1 MRRTPLQE
9 RSNETVHRI
18 LEAASSLLARIPLEQ
33 TTTVR
38 IAEEAGLSVGGLY
51 RFFPDKQ
58 AIVDAIAIHH
68 MENFRARLEQEF
80 SEGVPDN
87 GPEFLSRVIDLYIE
101 FLDAHPDFRTI
112 ALGKHVSG
120 WTYEQQAGPG
130 GLVGSFLLA
139 QFSMPGMEEL
149 ELKLR
154 VVVEAGERL
163 ISFAYQQKSE
173 QSRREVIREMKN
185 LLSRYLFSEKGSD
198 GQSF

>member
-18 LEAASSLLARIPLEQ
+18 MEAGSSLLTKIPLEQ
-33 TTTVR
+33 ITTNR
-38 IAEEAGLSVGGLY
+38 IAQEADLSVGGLY

-58 AIVDAIAIHH
+58 AIVDAIAIGY
-68 MENFRARLEQEF
+68 MEQFRIRLEQEF
-80 SEGVPDN
+80 SGALPED

-139 QFSMPGMEEL
+139 QFAVPGMEEI

-154 VVVEAGERL
+154 IVVEAGERL
-163 ISFAYQQKSE
+163 ISFAYQQKTSDA
-173 QSRREVIREMKN
+173 RREVIQEMKK
-185 LLSRYLFSEKGSD
+185 LLSGYLF
-198 GQSF
+198 QA

>member
-18 LEAASSLLARIPLEQ
+18 LDAGSSLLARIPLEQ
-33 TTTVR
+33 VTTNR

-58 AIVDAIAIHH
+58 AIIDAIAVSR
-68 MENFRARLEQEF
+68 MEQFRGRLEQEF
-80 SEGVPDN
+80 SSGLPED
-87 GPEFLSRVIDLYIE
+87 GPQFLGKVIDLYID
-101 FLDAHPDFRTI
+101 FLDAQPDFRTI

-130 GLVGSFLLA
+130 GLVGSFLLQ
-139 QFSMPGMEEL
+139 QFAMPGMEEL

-154 VVVEAGERL
+154 IVVEAGERL
-163 ISFAYQQKSE
+163 ISFAYKQPTRE
-173 QSRREVIREMKN
+173 ARAEVIEEMKK
-185 LLSRYLFSEKGSD
+185 LLSGYLFL
-198 GQSF
+198 

>member
-9 RSNETVHRI
+9 RSNETVQRI
-18 LEAASSLLARIPLEQ
+18 LEAGSSLLAKIPLEQ
-33 TTTVR
+33 ITTNR
-38 IAEEAGLSVGGLY
+38 IAHEADLSVGGLY

-58 AIVDAIAIHH
+58 AIIDAIAIEH
-68 MENFRARLEQEF
+68 MEQFRSRLEHEF
-80 SEGVPDN
+80 SAGMPGD
-87 GPEFLSRVIDLYIE
+87 GPEFLGRVIDLYIE

-139 QFSMPGMEEL
+139 QFAIPGMEEM

-154 VVVEAGERL
+154 IVVEAGERL
-163 ISFAYQQKSE
+163 ISFAYQQHTAE
-173 QSRREVIREMKN
+173 ARREVIQEMKK
-185 LLSRYLFSEKGSD
+185 LLSGYLF
-198 GQSF
+198 